1 MYNSVETVRT
11 MEEEY
16 VEAPAEEEVYAEAYE
31 EEGAMVD
38 EGAAVEGFGEGDEV
52 FEDWGQ
58 EAGQESSDYSAGFE
72 FTTSSEL
79 DEGTHSEEGSFYED
93 QSEDPSLY
101 EEPSGTEEGDVVADE
116 VEYDGEGGGGIGI
129 EELKEQ
135 MGDQPWVLEVEERV
149 QSIYTYMQATK
160 TAVPSNSRIGK
171 ASPLPVA
178 ETTPTPEK
186 TTSHSDSS
194 SNLLAE
200 AREAR
205 QRQAETLKAVG
216 GGSARTKKR
225 GFTFFKKKG
234 GIQGPGANPRA
245 SIIIRTSP
253 VTNKIQVNFKYDW
266 EGKSSSLT
274 YEVTSLN
281 CVFLDGDD
289 IMSQFKLDAKLGAG

>member
-1 MYNSVETVRT
+1 MYNSVERT

-16 VEAPAEEEVYAEAYE
+16 VEAPAEEEEVYAEAYE

-38 EGAAVEGFGEGDEV
+38 EGAVPEGVGEGDEV

-58 EAGQESSDYSAGFE
+58 EAGQESSDYSAEFE

-79 DEGTHSEEGSFYED
+79 EEGTHSEEGSFHED
-93 QSEDPSLY
+93 QSE
-101 EEPSGTEEGDVVADE
+101 EPSGAEEGDVVADE

-266 EGKSSSLT
+266 EGIYQVISPMYSPH
-274 YEVTSLN
+274 
-281 CVFLDGDD
+281 
-289 IMSQFKLDAKLGAG
+289 